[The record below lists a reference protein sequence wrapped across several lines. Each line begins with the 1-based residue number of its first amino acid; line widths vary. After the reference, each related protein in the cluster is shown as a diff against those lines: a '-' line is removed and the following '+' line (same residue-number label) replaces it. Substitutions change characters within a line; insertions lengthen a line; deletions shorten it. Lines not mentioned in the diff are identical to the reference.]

1 MQRFLFLF
9 LNALF
14 NIMKKQS
21 ALCHLKNFNRCIAV
35 LLLLQPISCSRICA
49 QGNLLLMPRR
59 IVFEGSKRYEEIN
72 LANTG
77 KDTSRYVISLMHVRM
92 KEDGS
97 FEEITEPGAGENF
110 ADKYIR
116 FFPHSVTLGPDE
128 SQVIKIQLNRSN
140 ELTAGEYRSHIYFRA
155 IPNQAP
161 LGEKQPVVDSAISI
175 HLVPVFGISIPVI
188 IRVGEVNTEV
198 SLSDPSVEMA
208 EDTIPVLNVTFLR
221 KGNMSVYGD
230 LAVDYISA
238 QGKTISAGTIKGIAV
253 YTPNTVRRF
262 KLNLEKHPGID
273 YHSGKLHITYT
284 TPAESKTAKI
294 AETDLVLH

>member
-1 MQRFLFLF
+1 
-9 LNALF
+9 
-14 NIMKKQS
+14 MKKLQ
-21 ALCHLKNFNRCIAV
+21 AVCHLRYFISCIAV
-35 LLLLQPISCSRICA
+35 LMILQCVFPAGSAA

-59 IVFEGSKRYEEIN
+59 IVFEGSKRYEEIS

-77 KDTSRYVISLMHVRM
+77 RDTARYVISLMHVRM

-128 SQVIKIQLNRSN
+128 SQVVKIQLNRSN
-140 ELTAGEYRSHIYFRA
+140 ELVAGEYRSHLYFRA
-155 IPNQAP
+155 IPNAAP
-161 LGEKQPVVDSAISI
+161 LGEKQPVTDAGISI
-175 HLVPVFGISIPVI
+175 HLTPVFGISIPVI

-198 SLSDPSVEMA
+198 GLADPSMEMA
-208 EDTIPVLNVTFLR
+208 EDTIPVLNLTFLR

-230 LAVDYISA
+230 LSVDYISA

-253 YTPNTVRRF
+253 YTPNAARHF
-262 KLNLEKHPGID
+262 KLNLEKHPGIN

-284 TPAESKTAKI
+284 TPAESKQVKM

>member
-1 MQRFLFLF
+1 
-9 LNALF
+9 
-14 NIMKKQS
+14 MKKLL
-21 ALCHLKNFNRCIAV
+21 AAFHLKNFTSGITV
-35 LLLLQPISCSRICA
+35 LMMLQFIFPSGVAA

-77 KDTSRYVISLMHVRM
+77 KDTARYVISLMHVRM
-92 KEDGS
+92 KDDGS
-97 FEEITEPGAGENF
+97 FVEITEPGDGENF

-128 SQVIKIQLNRSN
+128 SQVVKIQLNRSN

-155 IPNQAP
+155 IPNEAP
-161 LGEKQPVVDSAISI
+161 LGEKQPAADAGISI
-175 HLVPVFGISIPVI
+175 KLIPVFGISIPVI
-188 IRVGEVNTEV
+188 IRVGEANTEV

-208 EDTIPVLNVTFLR
+208 EDTIPVLNMTFLR
-221 KGNMSVYGD
+221 KGNMSIYGD
-230 LAVDYISA
+230 LSVNYIST

-253 YTPNTVRRF
+253 YTPNQLRHF

-273 YHSGKLHITYT
+273 YHSGRLHITYT
-284 TPAESKTAKI
+284 TPEESKPVKI